1 MDSKMKKSDRFKK
14 IATNRTNRV
23 LNDLRLLGNCSNR
36 ANYEYSANDVKKIFN
51 AIESELRKAKAR
63 YKEKDSE
70 RFEL

>member
-1 MDSKMKKSDRFKK
+1 MDSKMKKSERFNK

-23 LNDLRLLGNCSNR
+23 LNDLRLLGNCSNK
-36 ANYEYSANDVKKIFN
+36 ANYEYSANDVKKIFG